1 MSTSFAEPVLAWYAR
16 NARDLPWRAPG
27 VTPWAVLVS
36 EIMLQQTPVARVL
49 PEYLSWMTRWPTPA
63 ALAAEPAGEAIRQWG
78 RLGYP
83 RRALRLHETATILVA
98 RHGGSVP
105 ADLDALRALPGI
117 GSYTA
122 AAVASFAFGQR
133 HAVLDTNVRRV
144 LARLAAGQP
153 WAGGA
158 SSAASVAER
167 RLAESL
173 LPAEPAVAARWSV
186 AVMELG
192 ALVCTAAS
200 PRCGDCPVARECA
213 WLAAGRPAPAFGV
226 TGAAGASGVTGAAA
240 VAGSAEAGAGRRRT
254 QKYDGTDRQCRGR
267 LLAVL
272 RAASDPV
279 RRADFDAVWVGQ
291 AQLDRAL
298 DGLVA
303 DGLVD
308 PLPDGRF
315 ALPGARR
322 CRDEAGRRSADGQ
335 GGQSADGQGGRSA
348 DGGLGRADTGNLGG
362 GGTRKRFRGGVRA
375 GARRSGTTRTRSYGV
390 DARVHVAPGASRKI
404 TRVVSARGQHQ
415 VPQLSRRP

>member
-1 MSTSFAEPVLAWYAR
+1 MSTSYAEQVLAWYAR

-27 VTPWAVLVS
+27 ATPWAVLVS

-49 PEYLSWMTRWPTPA
+49 PEYLKWMARWPTPA

-83 RRALRLHETATILVA
+83 RRALRLHETADILTS
-98 RHGGSVP
+98 RHGGMVP
-105 ADLDALRALPGI
+105 ADRDALLALPGI

-144 LARLAAGQP
+144 LARLVAGQP
-153 WAGGA
+153 RPAA
-158 SSAASVAER
+158 APSAAER

-200 PRCGDCPVARECA
+200 PRCAACPVARECA
-213 WLAAGRPAPAFGV
+213 WLAAGRPAEPPE
-226 TGAAGASGVTGAAA
+226 AA
-240 VAGSAEAGAGRRRT
+240 RRRT
-254 QKYDGTDRQCRGR
+254 QRYDGTDRQCRGR
-267 LLAVL
+267 LMAVL
-272 RAASDPV
+272 RAAGDPV
-279 RRADFDAVWVGQ
+279 SRADFDAVWAGQ
-291 AQLDRAL
+291 AQLARAL

-315 ALPGARR
+315 ALPGSAPARP
-322 CRDEAGRRSADGQ
+322 GSA
-335 GGQSADGQGGRSA
+335 ALEPTA
-348 DGGLGRADTGNLGG
+348 
-362 GGTRKRFRGGVRA
+362 
-375 GARRSGTTRTRSYGV
+375 
-390 DARVHVAPGASRKI
+390 
-404 TRVVSARGQHQ
+404 
-415 VPQLSRRP
+415 